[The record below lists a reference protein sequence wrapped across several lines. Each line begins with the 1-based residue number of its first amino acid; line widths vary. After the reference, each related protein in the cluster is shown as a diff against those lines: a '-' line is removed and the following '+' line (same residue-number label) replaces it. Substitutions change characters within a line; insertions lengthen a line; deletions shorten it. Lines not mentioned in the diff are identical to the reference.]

1 MLLLV
6 KVNIC
11 NNALNVH
18 LDMIQHMNLFVSQ
31 FVFGFY
37 VFSPQK
43 LCNVIFGSVKT
54 QT

>member
-6 KVNIC
+6 KLNIC
-11 NNALNVH
+11 NALNVH

-31 FVFGFY
+31 FVFCFY
-37 VFSPQK
+37 AFSPQK
-43 LCNVIFGSVKT
+43 LCNVIFGSVQT